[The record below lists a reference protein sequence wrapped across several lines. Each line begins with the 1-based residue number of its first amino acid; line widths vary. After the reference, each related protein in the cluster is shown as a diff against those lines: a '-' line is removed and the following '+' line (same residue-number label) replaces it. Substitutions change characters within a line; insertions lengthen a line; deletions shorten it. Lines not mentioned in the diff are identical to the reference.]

1 MIPISPA
8 DRSLPS
14 LHMCSNRSQTMAV
27 DTMNEGRLT
36 IESKSDEKMMV
47 DDVDCVYEKIVE
59 HGSLKAAMKTD
70 RVTES
75 DKNLETMISR
85 SVLGEDS
92 SPYKYIPSNY
102 RTHHEHTAKLAE
114 GLEFTRVEVNALV
127 SNTSK
132 WMPYQPESIVSSI
145 EVKSRFINDDH
156 TMLFPKMAR
165 GTNDDNILRIP
176 AELTSEAFGL
186 ADNSVNA
193 TMKEDTYINPGRNR
207 SLILQVF
214 TGDLD
219 PT

>member
-27 DTMNEGRLT
+27 DTMNEGRLM

-92 SPYKYIPSNY
+92 SPYKYDPSNY
-102 RTHHEHTAKLAE
+102 RTHHEHTAKLAQ

-132 WMPYQPESIVSSI
+132 WMPYQPESIISSI
-145 EVKSRFINDDH
+145 EEKSRFINDDH

-186 ADNSVNA
+186 ADKSVNA
-193 TMKEDTYINPGRNR
+193 TMKEDTCINPGRNR